1 MGQIEMKN
9 RYSYVLLE
17 TASLKKEFYYCLSN
31 DTVYEAKTLY
41 GKTHYPLLAFIIC
54 VPVGALLALVICAL
68 YSRTSSSTAW
78 SYMGFS
84 ALFACI
90 AICVNDYFKRQRQS
104 DLIKSQKSLAYFCSY
119 LPLIRRWYRTQKAAA
134 VICLLMLVI
143 FIFYI
148 DDSPFLCLISS
159 SLCAASLYFL
169 IFRVGIFYKQKA
181 IDLIQIIGKTDTVAK
196 TQL

>member
-1 MGQIEMKN
+1 MKPEH
-9 RYSYVLLE
+9 RIVKRIIPYWRSLSVYPSVRCWLLLYAHY
-17 TASLKKEFYYCLSN
+17 TAE
-31 DTVYEAKTLY
+31 
-41 GKTHYPLLAFIIC
+41 HPQ
-54 VPVGALLALVICAL
+54 ALHGHIL
-68 YSRTSSSTAW
+68 
-78 SYMGFS
+78 GFS

-90 AICVNDYFKRQRQS
+90 LICVNDYFKRQRQS
-104 DLIKSQKSLAYFCSY
+104 DLIKSQKSLTYFCSY
-119 LPLIRRWYRTQKAAA
+119 LPLIRRRYRTQKAAT

-148 DDSPFLCLISS
+148 DDSPFLCLIFS
-159 SLCAASLYFL
+159 SLCATSLYFL